1 MFLHHNHARQASV
14 LDPEYQSLER
24 FIVKKSIVTTVIV
37 ALLSSGVIPLALA
50 QTEHAGHHGT
60 EHAAHHGSEL
70 PTDVA
75 DSKVAEGTVK
85 KIDKVAGKVTIA
97 HGPLESLGMPA
108 MTMMFRAAEMSL
120 LDRVQVGDKIRFT
133 AERADGELIITS
145 LEAEH

>member
-1 MFLHHNHARQASV
+1 M
-14 LDPEYQSLER
+14 
-24 FIVKKSIVTTVIV
+24 KKSIVTTVIV
-37 ALLSSGVIPLALA
+37 ALLSSGVTPLALA
-50 QTEHAGHHGT
+50 KIEDAGHHGI

>member
-1 MFLHHNHARQASV
+1 M
-14 LDPEYQSLER
+14 
-24 FIVKKSIVTTVIV
+24 KKSIVTTVIV

-50 QTEHAGHHGT
+50 QTEHAG
-60 EHAAHHGSEL
+60 HHGSEL